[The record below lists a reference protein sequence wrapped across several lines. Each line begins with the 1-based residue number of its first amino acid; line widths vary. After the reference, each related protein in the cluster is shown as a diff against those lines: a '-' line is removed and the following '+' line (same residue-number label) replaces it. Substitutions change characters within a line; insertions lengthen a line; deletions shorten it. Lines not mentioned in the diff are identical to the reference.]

1 MMGDQTWDEGR
12 KEGNMRGRRGFAGNF
27 IAPVLVIAVI
37 TLAHSWDAFAGQTP
51 KKMGDVFGKA
61 NSTQIILDIEAALA
75 RAEAKLGIIPKAA
88 ADEITRKA
96 DIKYVP
102 DEELAKELKKVG
114 HPMVAIINVW
124 ARAME
129 GDAGEYIH
137 YGATTQ
143 DIYDTSYVI
152 QLRAAARIILTDMRE
167 IEATLMD
174 IARKYRDTPMMGR
187 TLGQHALPI
196 TFGMKTAVWI
206 AENRRNMERLKDCMK
221 RLNSGILKGA
231 VGSYAGLGEK
241 GFEIED
247 LFVKELGLGPADPAD
262 WHGVKDNF
270 AEFGNVMALIGM
282 MYGKIGQEIFLLQ
295 STDIGEVEEYLE
307 STAVGSSTM
316 PHKRNPGKSKD
327 LVVLS
332 REIRRHAEV
341 ILDWMIS
348 IHERDQISSSE
359 QLKEI
364 CLKTDKL
371 LKAAKPLLKNLVINP
386 DAMLENIHKTKGLIM
401 SEKLMFVLGEKI
413 GKHTAHE
420 IVRVVAMEAFKKKI
434 SLKEATLSNPEIA
447 KHLKKEELDEILD
460 PIKYTGL
467 AAQEV
472 DRVIAAT
479 LKFRETDDL

>member
-1 MMGDQTWDEGR
+1 
-12 KEGNMRGRRGFAGNF
+12 
-27 IAPVLVIAVI
+27 
-37 TLAHSWDAFAGQTP
+37 
-51 KKMGDVFGKA
+51 
-61 NSTQIILDIEAALA
+61 
-75 RAEAKLGIIPKAA
+75 
-88 ADEITRKA
+88 
-96 DIKYVP
+96 
-102 DEELAKELKKVG
+102 
-114 HPMVAIINVW
+114 
-124 ARAME
+124 
-129 GDAGEYIH
+129 
-137 YGATTQ
+137 
-143 DIYDTSYVI
+143 
-152 QLRAAARIILTDMRE
+152 
-167 IEATLMD
+167 
-174 IARKYRDTPMMGR
+174 
-187 TLGQHALPI
+187 
-196 TFGMKTAVWI
+196 
-206 AENRRNMERLKDCMK
+206 MERLKDCMK

-282 MYGKIGQEIFLLQ
+282 TYGKIGQEIFLLQ
-295 STDIGEVEEYLE
+295 STDIGEVEEALP

-348 IHERDQISSSE
+348 IHERDQISSAD
-359 QLKEI
+359 QLEEI

-371 LKAAKPLLKNLVINP
+371 LKAAKPLLKNLVVYP
-386 DAMLENIHKTKGLIM
+386 DIMLENIHKTKGLIM
-401 SEKLMFVLGEKI
+401 SEKLMFVLGERI

-420 IVRVVAMEAFKKKI
+420 AVRVVSMEAFKKKI
-434 SLKEATLSNPEIA
+434 TLKEAALSNPEIA

-460 PIKYTGL
+460 PVKYTGL

-479 LKFRETDDL
+479 FKLRETDDF

>member
-1 MMGDQTWDEGR
+1 MKGR
-12 KEGNMRGRRGFAGNF
+12 KNFVGNF
-27 IAPVLVIAVI
+27 IGAALVVAVI
-37 TLAHSWDAFAGQTP
+37 TLASSGDAFAAETP
-51 KKMGDVFGKA
+51 KRMGDVFGNA
-61 NSTQIILDIEAALA
+61 NLTRIILEVEAALA
-75 RAEAKLGIIPKAA
+75 RAEAKLGIIPQAA
-88 ADEITRKA
+88 ADEINRKV

-102 DEELAKELKKVG
+102 AEELAKEQRKVG

-152 QLRAAARIILTDMRE
+152 QLRSAARIMLTDLRE
-167 IEATLMD
+167 IEASLIDM
-174 IARKYRDTPMMGR
+174 ARKYRETPMMGR

-196 TFGMKTAVWI
+196 TFGMKTGVWI
-206 AENRRNMERLKDCMK
+206 AENRRNTERLKDCMK

-282 MYGKIGQEIFLLQ
+282 TYGKIGQEIFLLQ
-295 STDIGEVEEYLE
+295 STDIGEVEEALP

-327 LVVLS
+327 LVILS

-341 ILDWMIS
+341 ILDWMTS
-348 IHERDQISSSE
+348 IHERDQISSAD
-359 QLKEI
+359 QLEEI

-371 LKAAKPLLKNLVINP
+371 LKAAKPLLKNLVVYP
-386 DAMLENIHKTKGLIM
+386 DVMLENIDKTKGLIM

-420 IVRVVAMEAFKKKI
+420 AVRVVSMEAFKKKI
-434 SLKEATLSNPEIA
+434 SLKEAALSNPEIA
-447 KHLKKEELDEILD
+447 KHLQKEELDEILD
-460 PIKYTGL
+460 PVKYTGL

-479 LKFRETDDL
+479 LRFRETDEF